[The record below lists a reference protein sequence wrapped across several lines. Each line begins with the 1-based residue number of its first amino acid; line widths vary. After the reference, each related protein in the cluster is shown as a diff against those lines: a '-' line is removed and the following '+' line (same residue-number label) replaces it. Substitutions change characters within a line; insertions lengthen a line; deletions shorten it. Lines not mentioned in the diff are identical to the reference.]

1 MAKKSDRRV
10 DSTRRTERYPQDDYE
25 DGSALRQFS
34 AVPEERPEELP
45 EERPV
50 RKQRTVGPR
59 ARAAQITPRFLMATM
74 ILSAILVAITVGFL
88 CLKETITEQR
98 RNIASLET
106 QINTLKTDND
116 AYYNNVIASVNLE
129 AIRDA
134 AMNRLGMQYAG
145 ESQIRYYSTDG
156 GSYVRQYQEVPQE

>member
-1 MAKKSDRRV
+1 MRSGSFRRF
-10 DSTRRTERYPQDDYE
+10 RRNGQ
-25 DGSALRQFS
+25 
-34 AVPEERPEELP
+34 
-45 EERPV
+45 
-50 RKQRTVGPR
+50 
-59 ARAAQITPRFLMATM
+59 
-74 ILSAILVAITVGFL
+74 
-88 CLKETITEQR
+88 TIAEQR